1 MSPVL
6 VEPNREQILQTVERI
21 ERSKGFRRSLRMT
34 RLLRFVVEAAIDG
47 RIDDLRE
54 IVIGIEVFDRG
65 DSFDPATD
73 NIVRVDAARLR
84 TKLAGYY
91 ANEGANESIRIS
103 MPKGGYVPQFET
115 VAARGVSSAKPLCE
129 RGFRH
134 LRRRTAAEIAK
145 AVSVF
150 EAALAED
157 PAYGSAM
164 DGLAAS
170 RLALAEMG
178 YGPADALLEKAAAHA
193 RAAAKIDDSSSS
205 PLVTLGTIELLRWR
219 VGVAQELARRAMR
232 LAPEA
237 SQPRTLLG
245 RALVLRGDDEE
256 ALEELERAV
265 ALDPNDERARQAL
278 GWELCLQGDCEGAL
292 QQAQAAAYFEPG
304 LHGPHVLAAA
314 AHISDGLLEDAL
326 GEIQQAEVRAPEN
339 PWTLALQA
347 YVLGR
352 LGQTQEAIDA
362 IAALARR
369 AGAGELS
376 PICLAAARLG
386 LEQISEAQADTE
398 AALAARDPQIEMLR
412 LSLFAPLGK
421 LPLPLS

>member
-6 VEPNREQILQTVERI
+6 VEPDREQILQTVERI

-34 RLLRFVVEAAIDG
+34 RFLRFVVEAALDG

-84 TKLAGYY
+84 TKLAEYY
-91 ANEGANESIRIS
+91 AGEGLNERVRIR
-103 MPKGGYVPQFET
+103 MPKGGYAPEFE
-115 VAARGVSSAKPLCE
+115 VAAAREASSAKPLCE

-145 AVSVF
+145 AISVF

-157 PAYGSAM
+157 PGY
-164 DGLAAS
+164 AAALHGAAAC
-170 RLALAEMG
+170 RVALAEMG
-178 YGPADALLEKAAAHA
+178 YGPAQALLDTAQAQARSALELDSASAAA
-193 RAAAKIDDSSSS
+193 
-205 PLVTLGTIELLRWR
+205 LVTLGTAELLSWR
-219 VGVAQELARRAMR
+219 PGTAQQLARQAIK
-232 LAPEA
+232 LDPEA
-237 SQPRTLLG
+237 GPPRTLLG
-245 RALVLRGDDEE
+245 RALALTGEDED

-265 ALDPNDERARQAL
+265 TLDPNDERARQAL

-314 AHISDGLLEDAL
+314 AHCADEEWEEGLAELE
-326 GEIQQAEVRAPEN
+326 QARVRAPEN
-339 PWTLALQA
+339 PWTLALLA
-347 YVLGR
+347 FARGR
-352 LGQTQEAIDA
+352 SGRSAE
-362 IAALARR
+362 ALAGVQDLAKR
-369 AGAGELS
+369 AGADEIS
-376 PICLAAARLG
+376 RICLAAARLG
-386 LEQISEAQADTE
+386 VPQTAEAKADIEQALE
-398 AALAARDPQIEMLR
+398 LRDPQIEMLR
-412 LSLFAPLGK
+412 LPFFGELGK
-421 LPLPLS
+421 RGLPLS